1 MNFPRD
7 VCVMGG
13 CGHVGLPLAVLL
25 AEKGLRTAIY
35 DTNLPAIARV
45 QSGAAPFQEEGLEP
59 LLRQVLAAGTL
70 SLHETPS
77 IIAECRYLVVVI
89 GTPVDEYL
97 NPCVSTVWN
106 ALRGIRP
113 CLRDGQTIVLRS
125 TLFPGISEQLQ
136 QYIRAE
142 NLRIH
147 VTVCPERVAQGHSLR
162 EIRDLP
168 QIVSSF
174 TPEGVASARELFD
187 GIVSEIIEVTPIEAE
202 LAKLLTNTWRYTVFG
217 IANQFYMICNER
229 GVDFY
234 RVYDAMTRNYPRAQG
249 LPRPG
254 FTAGPCLLKDTMQ
267 LAAFHGHNFF
277 MGHAAMLVNE
287 GLPDYI
293 ARRLREKFD
302 LANKVIGI
310 LGMSFKADSDDIRDS
325 LSFRLRKQLAVAARE
340 VLCTDPLAKFE
351 GNLPLTDVMMRSD
364 ILVIG
369 VPHSA
374 YRGLKF
380 PDGKPVIDIWNIYGH
395 GAVV

>member
-1 MNFPRD
+1 MSFPRD

-13 CGHVGLPLAVLL
+13 CGHVGLPLAVLF
-25 AEKGLRTAIY
+25 ADKGLRTAIY
-35 DTNLPAIARV
+35 DTNLQVIARV
-45 QSGAAPFQEEGLEP
+45 QSGAAPFREEGLEP
-59 LLRQVLAAGTL
+59 LLRQVLSSGTL
-70 SLHETPS
+70 SLHETPGVIS
-77 IIAECRYLVVVI
+77 ECRYLVVVI

-106 ALRGIRP
+106 ALRSIRP
-113 CLRDGQTIVLRS
+113 YLRDEQTIVLRS

-142 NLRIH
+142 GLRIH

-162 EIRDLP
+162 EICDLP
-168 QIVSSF
+168 QIVSGF
-174 TPEGVASARELFD
+174 TSEGVASARELF
-187 GIVSEIIEVTPIEAE
+187 GRIVSEIIELTPIEAE
-202 LAKLLTNTWRYTVFG
+202 LAKLLTNAWRYTVFG

-234 RVYDAMTRNYPRAQG
+234 RVYDAMTLNYPRAQG

-267 LAAFHGHNFF
+267 LAAFHGHHFF

-293 ARRLREKFD
+293 ARRLREKYD
-302 LANKVIGI
+302 LANKAVGI

-340 VLCTDPLAKFE
+340 VLCTDPLAQFE
-351 GNLPLTDVMMRSD
+351 GNLPLTDVMQRSD
-364 ILVIG
+364 ILMIG

-374 YRGLKF
+374 YRGLQF
-380 PDGKPVIDIWNIYGH
+380 PDGKPVIDIWNIYGR